1 MLPLG
6 ALRFAVFLVAF
17 FVAFLE
23 AFFEAA
29 FLAGAFLEEL
39 EAFLE
44 AAFLAGAF
52 LEAFFAAFFVAMV
65 ILLFVVSADE
75 QVRSFDFELGSRNRK
90 LFDSG
95 DPPRVFPIML
105 AG

>member
-1 MLPLG
+1 MLPFG

-52 LEAFFAAFFVAMV
+52 LEAFFDAFFVAMV
-65 ILLFVVSADE
+65 ILLFGE
-75 QVRSFDFELGSRNRK
+75 RS
-90 LFDSG
+90 
-95 DPPRVFPIML
+95 PPIRAKQCTEVDLVI
-105 AG
+105 